1 MENDEI
7 INKITQE
14 ILNEMEESGIS
25 LTPEEISIRIDD
37 KLDKYYEIQN
47 KETIRQ
53 EEDNKKEEDK
63 AYQAL
68 KEEFLD
74 INNEENYE
82 EEYEE
87 NNEENN
93 EEKLESDISE
103 NNNDFNNTLNQLET
117 EQKKRFFKEVA
128 ELYQEELQHS
138 LDCFKRGIDCLK
150 LMKKTSI
157 LEIAGIFLVLM
168 IPAFFASILTIFF
181 LLFIVFIWQL
191 DIILKILLK
200 YLKKAEIIY
209 IRHYLF

>member
-82 EEYEE
+82 EEDEE

-117 EQKKRFFKEVA
+117 EQKKGFFK
-128 ELYQEELQHS
+128 
-138 LDCFKRGIDCLK
+138 
-150 LMKKTSI
+150 
-157 LEIAGIFLVLM
+157 
-168 IPAFFASILTIFF
+168 
-181 LLFIVFIWQL
+181 
-191 DIILKILLK
+191 
-200 YLKKAEIIY
+200 
-209 IRHYLF
+209 